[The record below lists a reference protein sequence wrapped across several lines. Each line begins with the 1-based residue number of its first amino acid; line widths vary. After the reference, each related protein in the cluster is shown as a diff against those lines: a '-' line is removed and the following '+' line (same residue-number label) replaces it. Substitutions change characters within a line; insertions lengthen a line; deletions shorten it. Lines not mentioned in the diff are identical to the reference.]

1 MVKVRE
7 LVHGNLTLNLWWETS
22 YSSGVCA
29 APQTELRRGEA
40 SRAEP
45 GGSVG
50 LANLPIARLWLMC
63 ACLFASAPV
72 HPGLIQVLLLTKPDV
87 FFNFILFKKKKNQL
101 HFPA

>member
-40 SRAEP
+40 KRGEP

-50 LANLPIARLWLMC
+50 LATLPIARLWLMC
-63 ACLFASAPV
+63 VRVVFVCMCLRASVLDQSLFAHQISFD
-72 HPGLIQVLLLTKPDV
+72 LL
-87 FFNFILFKKKKNQL
+87 FF
-101 HFPA
+101 